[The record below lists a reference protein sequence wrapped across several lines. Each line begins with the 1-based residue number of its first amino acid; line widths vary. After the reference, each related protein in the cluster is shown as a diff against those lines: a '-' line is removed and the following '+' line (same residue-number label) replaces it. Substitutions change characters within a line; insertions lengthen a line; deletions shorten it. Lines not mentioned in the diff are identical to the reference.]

1 MRTMHAFVMWMG
13 FGLLLISQAVGC
25 TRLRFVVDAVP
36 AEESITET
44 TVLDDQPSNFL
55 STTSR
60 KIALIDVQGLIV
72 DARSNQFL
80 SSGENPVDRFAESLD
95 RAAGDADVKA
105 VIIRLNSPGGAVTAS
120 DVMYRLVQR
129 FKEDTRKPVVMLMSD
144 VAASGAFYL
153 SCAGDY
159 VIAHPT
165 TVTGS
170 IGVII
175 QTVNFSEG
183 MARIGIRA
191 DAITSGENKA
201 MGSPFEPMPASH
213 RALLQGIVDEFF
225 GQFRDIVVQSHPALD
240 ESDLQWVTDGRVIT
254 GKRAAEIGLVDA
266 TGDFHDA
273 VDKAKELANVNI
285 ARVVKYHRPL
295 EHVASPWAAAPVG
308 AGATNSQVNLMQ
320 VTIGQG
326 PWSQPMGFYYL
337 WDPTA
342 W

>member
-165 TVTGS
+165 TVTGVDR
-170 IGVII
+170 G
-175 QTVNFSEG
+175 
-183 MARIGIRA
+183 
-191 DAITSGENKA
+191 DHPDGELLRGDGA
-201 MGSPFEPMPASH
+201 H
-213 RALLQGIVDEFF
+213 RHPRRRHHQRREQG
-225 GQFRDIVVQSHPALD
+225 
-240 ESDLQWVTDGRVIT
+240 DGLAVRT
-254 GKRAAEIGLVDA
+254 HAGLAPRAAAG
-266 TGDFHDA
+266 
-273 VDKAKELANVNI
+273 
-285 ARVVKYHRPL
+285 HR
-295 EHVASPWAAAPVG
+295 G
-308 AGATNSQVNLMQ
+308 
-320 VTIGQG
+320 
-326 PWSQPMGFYYL
+326 
-337 WDPTA
+337 
-342 W
+342 